1 MLYDGSGVI
10 MYPSAEE
17 ALREL
22 ELGFEINPTRW
33 VDHARYTGEAARNIA
48 AASGLDG
55 EKAYVLGLLH
65 DIGRRFGFSGIRHI
79 VDGYNYAMEKGWD
92 EVARISMT
100 HSFAENVPTINP
112 SMMDLTDEE
121 YEFTKAYL
129 AGIEYDDYDILM
141 HLCDNIALHSGYV
154 LMEKRMIDI
163 SMRHGVHEGTVKRWE
178 KLFEI
183 KAYFEEKMGGRSI
196 YSVLPGVVENTFG
209 IL

>member
-1 MLYDGSGVI
+1 MI

-79 VDGYNYAMEKGWD
+79 VDGYNYAKEKGWD

-129 AGIEYDDYDILM
+129 AGIEYDEYDILM

-183 KAYFEEKMGGRSI
+183 KEHFEKKMGKSI
-196 YSVLPGVVENTFG
+196 YSVLPGVVENTFD
-209 IL
+209 L

>member
-1 MLYDGSGVI
+1 MI

-129 AGIEYDDYDILM
+129 AGIEYDEYDILM

-183 KAYFEEKMGGRSI
+183 KEHFEKKMGKSI
-196 YSVLPGVVENTFG
+196 YSVLPGVVENTFD
-209 IL
+209 L

>member
-79 VDGYNYAMEKGWD
+79 VDGYNYAKEKGWD

-183 KAYFEEKMGGRSI
+183 KEHFEKKMGKSI
-196 YSVLPGVVENTFG
+196 YSVLPGVVENTFD
-209 IL
+209 L

>member
-1 MLYDGSGVI
+1 
-10 MYPSAEE
+10 MYPNAEE

-22 ELGFEINPTRW
+22 EIGFEINPTRW

-48 AASGLDG
+48 RAAGLDA

-65 DIGRRFGFSGIRHI
+65 DIGRRVGFTGIRHI
-79 VDGYNYAMEKGWD
+79 VDGYNYAIKKGWD
-92 EVARISMT
+92 DVARISMT
-100 HSFAENVPTINP
+100 HSFAENIPTINP
-112 SMMDLTDEE
+112 SMMDLTEDE
-121 YEFTKAYL
+121 YEFTKSYL
-129 AGIEYDDYDILM
+129 SSIEYNDYDILM

-183 KAYFEEKMGGRSI
+183 KAYFEKRMGKSI
-196 YSVLPGVVENTFG
+196 YSVLPGVVENTFN
-209 IL
+209 L

>member
-1 MLYDGSGVI
+1 MI

-183 KAYFEEKMGGRSI
+183 KEHFEKKMGKSI
-196 YSVLPGVVENTFG
+196 YSVLPGVVENTFD
-209 IL
+209 L

>member
-1 MLYDGSGVI
+1 MID
-10 MYPSAEE
+10 MYPNAEE

-22 ELGFEINPTRW
+22 EIGFEINPTRW

-48 AASGLDG
+48 RAAGLDA

-65 DIGRRFGFSGIRHI
+65 DIGRRVGFTGIRHI
-79 VDGYNYAMEKGWD
+79 VDGYNYAIKKGWD
-92 EVARISMT
+92 DVARISMT
-100 HSFAENVPTINP
+100 HSFAENIPTINP
-112 SMMDLTDEE
+112 SMMDLTEDE
-121 YEFTKAYL
+121 YEFTKSYL
-129 AGIEYDDYDILM
+129 SSIEYNDYDILM

-183 KAYFEEKMGGRSI
+183 KAYFEKRMGKSI
-196 YSVLPGVVENTFG
+196 YSVLPGVVENTFN
-209 IL
+209 L

>member
-1 MLYDGSGVI
+1 
-10 MYPSAEE
+10 MYPTAEE

-22 ELGFEINPTRW
+22 EIGYEINPTRW
-33 VDHARYTGEAARNIA
+33 VDHAKYTGEAARNIA
-48 AASGLDG
+48 LASGLDG

-100 HSFAENVPTINP
+100 HSFAKNVPNINP

-121 YEFTKAYL
+121 YEFTENYL
-129 AGIEYDDYDILM
+129 AQLEYNDYDILM

-178 KLFEI
+178 ELFKI
-183 KAYFEEKMGGRSI
+183 KEHFENKMGKSI
-196 YSVLPGVVENTFG
+196 YSVLPGVAENTFEF
-209 IL
+209 

>member
-79 VDGYNYAMEKGWD
+79 VDGYNYAKEKGWD

-129 AGIEYDDYDILM
+129 AGIEYDEYDILM

-183 KAYFEEKMGGRSI
+183 KEHFEKKMGKSI
-196 YSVLPGVVENTFG
+196 YSVLPGVVENTFD
-209 IL
+209 L